1 MTAVPDSVMPKG
13 VEHNLCGIITL
24 FVTLVPDSVMPK
36 GVEHICL
43 PFSSALNNCAGFSD
57 AERR

>member
-1 MTAVPDSVMPKG
+1 MPKG